1 MRGSVDSATY
11 RAATVE
17 ERFRPRLVC
26 RNRRGG
32 RAYKQRGSQVVEFG
46 LVLVPFCAFI
56 FLLMDLSWAIF
67 VKATMQ
73 YAVREG
79 VRYAVTGQTISGS
92 GQDASIKTTV
102 QQNAMGFL
110 NGPAGAAKIFIR
122 YYLPDTLVETAVNAG
137 GNLVEISGE
146 GYSLTPLGPILRS
159 SAPLI
164 LTARSSDRVESSPGG
179 VAPSR

>member
-1 MRGSVDSATY
+1 MRSVASDSAS
-11 RAATVE
+11 AT
-17 ERFRPRLVC
+17 PVC

-110 NGPAGAAKIFIR
+110 NGSAGAAMIFIR
-122 YYLPDTLVETAVNAG
+122 YYLPDTLTETASNAG
-137 GNLVEISGE
+137 GNLVEVSVE

-159 SAPLI
+159 AAPLI
-164 LTARSSDRVESSPGG
+164 LTARSSDRMESSPGG
-179 VAPSR
+179 IPPAR

>member
-1 MRGSVDSATY
+1 MQSVASGSAPSV
-11 RAATVE
+11 
-17 ERFRPRLVC
+17 LVC
-26 RNRRGG
+26 RNRDGR

-46 LVLVPFCAFI
+46 LIIVPFCAFI

-79 VRYAVTGQTISGS
+79 VRYAVTSQTMPAM
-92 GQDASIKTTV
+92 GQDASIKTVV

-110 NGPAGAAKIFIR
+110 NGSAGAAEIFIR
-122 YYLPDTLVETAVNAG
+122 YYTPDTLVETASNAG
-137 GNLVEISGE
+137 GNLVEVSVE

-159 SAPLI
+159 AAPLI
-164 LTARSSDRVESSPGG
+164 LTARSSDRMEGSPGG
-179 VAPSR
+179 IAPTR